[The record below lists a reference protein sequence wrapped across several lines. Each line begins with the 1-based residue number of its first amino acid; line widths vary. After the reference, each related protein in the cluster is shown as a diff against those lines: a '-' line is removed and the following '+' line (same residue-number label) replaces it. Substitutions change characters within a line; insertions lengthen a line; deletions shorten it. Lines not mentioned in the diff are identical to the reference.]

1 MGTYEER
8 DPANSLLHQI
18 FHTFRK
24 AFTQLLIK
32 FDIHIKSS

>member
-1 MGTYEER
+1 MGTYDER
-8 DPANSLLHQI
+8 DPADSLLLQI

-24 AFTQLLIK
+24 AFTQLFIK